1 MPNDV
6 YIVTREELESLAD
19 KIRSKTGESADIEW
33 SSGFENEIDKL
44 SLPQVITTSF
54 IADPMTIK
62 DHEHFFV
69 SSNSYLSNS
78 IFPIVVTITTT

>member
-6 YIVTREELESLAD
+6 YIVTRVELESLAN
-19 KIRSKTGESADIEW
+19 KIRSKTGEGSDMEW
-33 SSGFENEIDKL
+33 VSGFEDEIDKL

-62 DHEHFFV
+62 EHEHFFI
-69 SSNSYLSNS
+69 SSNSYLSNP